1 MGSTVATRLNG
12 AHVLVTGASRGLGR
26 VLAVELA
33 ERGARVSLVAR
44 DKALLETVAGET
56 GGTAFPTDFTVIEE
70 VSGLVE
76 RVERTGGPIDVVIN
90 NAAAFWLKPLEE
102 LETHELTTTIAV
114 NLVAPAA
121 IIRCVLPRM
130 RARSKGHIVNVASL
144 GGIMAIP
151 DLTAYGASK
160 AGLAHLTETLR
171 TELRGAPIGIT
182 LIQVAAIEGTDMYY
196 DGMKSPMIDRVVRRM
211 GRFGFTMSEPV
222 DLVARRIAEAVEEG
236 RASRVM
242 PSIATG
248 FHLLRRSPIAIAA
261 LLNTHG
267 GHDIPRTSGTG
278 R

>member
-1 MGSTVATRLNG
+1 VGRTIATPLRN

-44 DKALLETVAGET
+44 DKVLLDEVAAQV
-56 GGTAFPTDFTVIEE
+56 GGTAFPADLTIIDE
-70 VSGLVE
+70 VSGLID
-76 RVERTGGPIDVVIN
+76 RVEQDAGPVDVVIN
-90 NAAAFWLKPLEE
+90 NAAAFWLTPLEQLTTE
-102 LETHELTTTIAV
+102 QLTTTIAV
-114 NLVAPAA
+114 NLIAPAE
-121 IIRCVLPRM
+121 IIRTVLPRM
-130 RARSKGHIVNVASL
+130 RQRSSGHIVNVASL

-171 TELRGAPIGIT
+171 AELRGAPIGIT
-182 LIQVAAIEGTDMYY
+182 LIQLAAIEGTDMYH

-211 GRFGFTMSEPV
+211 GRFGLTMSEPAE
-222 DLVARRIAEAVEEG
+222 LVGRRIAEAIEEG
-236 RASRVM
+236 RSSRVV

-261 LLNTHG
+261 LLNTHTG
-267 GHDIPRTSGTG
+267 SDAPGRSGAG